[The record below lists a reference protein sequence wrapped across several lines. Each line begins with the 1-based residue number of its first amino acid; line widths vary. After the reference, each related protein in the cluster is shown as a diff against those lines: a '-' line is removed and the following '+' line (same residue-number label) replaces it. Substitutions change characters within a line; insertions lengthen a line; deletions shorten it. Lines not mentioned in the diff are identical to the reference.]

1 MQSTLFR
8 LTQSSYSKFLPKIV
22 VFHCTSAELNGN
34 EMPSLIDDEFKVII
48 SSIEE
53 DANVLHDLRKCGADG
68 FISKDATSG
77 EYSAAV
83 QAVTAGGL
91 YFSQNMA
98 NTIFQVA
105 LATNDKRNAYGLT
118 GREMEILSLLSSGY
132 CNKEVANKY
141 DLSVRTVEAHRL
153 NIRRKTQS
161 NTLSDLVRVSRS
173 LGLANMTGNS
183 RGKTTCE
190 SDLVRKGFRSIE
202 KNIIPDETGTHLA
215 STFKIL
221 RLGMAH
227 ARKEP
232 VCFQQPGKL
241 DTSAKVEAIVRD
253 YQSTAKS
260 N

>member
-1 MQSTLFR
+1 MEEKRIKVILVENQPIVREGLRSALDAIPAYAVVAEAEDGPTAVYACDKHPHDVLIINAV
-8 LTQSSYSKFLPKIV
+8 LPGSDTFQVI
-22 VFHCTSAELNGN
+22 SAIKKREN
-34 EMPSLIDDEFKVII
+34 SKVII
-48 SSIEE
+48 SLIEE
-53 DANVLHDLRKCGADG
+53 DTNVLHDLRKCGADG

-183 RGKTTCE
+183 RGK
-190 SDLVRKGFRSIE
+190 
-202 KNIIPDETGTHLA
+202 P
-215 STFKIL
+215 
-221 RLGMAH
+221 
-227 ARKEP
+227 
-232 VCFQQPGKL
+232 
-241 DTSAKVEAIVRD
+241 
-253 YQSTAKS
+253 QSNTYDGRVL
-260 N
+260 